1 MNLHRGI
8 HVLHTR
14 CSRRVVYVGWYMYI
28 KFPELIQTFNI
39 FSYSF
44 RTIIAFSTGVLVR
57 VDVVLVAR

>member
-14 CSRRVVYVGWYMYI
+14 CSRRVHYVGWYI